1 MSYEKYEK
9 LCILLKKCLEYY
21 EQLRTKDFTFYYN
34 IASGDNLLFKIN
46 ENRIA
51 HLLGVNTDLIKI
63 ANPLLETKK
72 MSSFEL
78 LRYML
83 DDYYRF
89 YGYFIKKNIAFN
101 LLFSPMIEEKIKVF
115 ETNIRYGL
123 LAVAATIKIDKSK
136 NWQDDLPEAIDVDY
150 LIIKEMEDDYAVL
163 GLRKDK
169 DFRYIPVSNMC
180 WNKNNLDKYM
190 KYLQKQEC
198 SFPTTLFIKEI
209 NKKMWLNAEEKNL
222 RLRLLRQWSNQFDMS
237 IVVSRDYERVLLN
250 NRDKILEKERN
261 NAFLEE
267 ITDSVGR
274 NAFPISTDYDD
285 FYIKKLCYAINNSH
299 FKAGVDDELTYSEL
313 KEELNSLQAENK
325 ELIKSD
331 SEKTAE
337 IQKLRMELNAHKALY
352 ENMKQCLTSF
362 EESSKEVLVKKR
374 QS

>member
-83 DDYYRF
+83 NDYYRF

-169 DFRYIPVSNMC
+169 DAHYIPVSNMC
-180 WNKNNLDKYM
+180 WNKNNLDQYM

-198 SFPTTLFIKEI
+198 SFPTKLFIKEI
-209 NKKMWLNAEEKNL
+209 NKKMWLNAEEKKL
-222 RLRLLRQWSNQFDMS
+222 RLRLLKQWSNQFDMS

-267 ITDSVGR
+267 ITASVGR

-299 FKAGVDDELTYSEL
+299 FKAGADDELTYSEL
-313 KEELNSLQAENK
+313 KEGLNSLQIENK
-325 ELIKSD
+325 ELKKSD

-362 EESSKEVLVKKR
+362 EESSKEILVKKR

>member
-21 EQLRTKDFTFYYN
+21 EQLRTKDFTFYYQ

-51 HLLGVNTDLIKI
+51 HLLGVNTDLIKN

-163 GLRKDK
+163 GLRKDE
-169 DFRYIPVSNMC
+169 DAHYIPVSNMC

-209 NKKMWLNAEEKNL
+209 NKKMWLNAEEKKL

-250 NRDKILEKERN
+250 NRDKTLEKERN

-267 ITDSVGR
+267 ITTSVGK

-299 FKAGVDDELTYSEL
+299 FKAGADDELTYSEL
-313 KEELNSLQAENK
+313 KEELNSLQIENK
-325 ELIKSD
+325 ELKKSD

>member
-136 NWQDDLPEAIDVDY
+136 N
-150 LIIKEMEDDYAVL
+150 
-163 GLRKDK
+163 
-169 DFRYIPVSNMC
+169 
-180 WNKNNLDKYM
+180 
-190 KYLQKQEC
+190 
-198 SFPTTLFIKEI
+198 
-209 NKKMWLNAEEKNL
+209 
-222 RLRLLRQWSNQFDMS
+222 
-237 IVVSRDYERVLLN
+237 
-250 NRDKILEKERN
+250 
-261 NAFLEE
+261 
-267 ITDSVGR
+267 
-274 NAFPISTDYDD
+274 
-285 FYIKKLCYAINNSH
+285 
-299 FKAGVDDELTYSEL
+299 
-313 KEELNSLQAENK
+313 
-325 ELIKSD
+325 
-331 SEKTAE
+331 
-337 IQKLRMELNAHKALY
+337 
-352 ENMKQCLTSF
+352 
-362 EESSKEVLVKKR
+362 
-374 QS
+374 